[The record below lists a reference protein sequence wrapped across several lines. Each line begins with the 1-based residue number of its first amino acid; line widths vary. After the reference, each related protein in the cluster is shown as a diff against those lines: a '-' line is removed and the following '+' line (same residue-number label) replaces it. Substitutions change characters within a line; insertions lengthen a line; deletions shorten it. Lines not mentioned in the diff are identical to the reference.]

1 MSFNIFGNVRCL
13 LPVDRIA
20 ACEKIIRSLTSMAAT
35 VIIVKK
41 QQKQMMFQK
50 IRQ

>member
-1 MSFNIFGNVRCL
+1 
-13 LPVDRIA
+13 
-20 ACEKIIRSLTSMAAT
+20 LTSMAAT

-50 IRQ
+50 IRQWVSKLWVSLKQE